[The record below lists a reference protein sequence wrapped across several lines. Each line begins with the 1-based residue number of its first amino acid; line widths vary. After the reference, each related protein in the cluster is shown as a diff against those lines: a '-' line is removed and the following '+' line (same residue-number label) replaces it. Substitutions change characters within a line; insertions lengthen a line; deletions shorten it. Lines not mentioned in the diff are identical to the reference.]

1 MKIKIGKLFQ
11 FFVNG
16 LLLLAPVA
24 ITLYVAL
31 TLFRWLDGL
40 IQTGIPG
47 LGLLILI
54 VVITAFGYLG
64 SMFLFRP
71 FWAKVED
78 LLGKTPLVSLIYNSI
93 KDLASAF
100 MGDKKKFNQ
109 AVMVDVGNGC
119 WKPGFVTQS
128 EIPVKGLEGMV
139 SVYFPHSYNF
149 SGNVFLVSA
158 TQVHSLDVPSTE
170 FMKFIVSGGIVPID
184 KQVDLESGQES
195 GQGADQVENRTK

>member
-1 MKIKIGKLFQ
+1 MKTKAKVLFQ

-16 LLLLAPVA
+16 LLLLAPA
-24 ITLYVAL
+24 FIPFYVAWK
-31 TLFRWLDGL
+31 LFNWLDGL

-47 LGLLILI
+47 LGFLILI
-54 VVITAFGYLG
+54 IVITTFGYLG

-71 FWAKVED
+71 LWAKVEEM
-78 LLGKTPLVSLIYNSI
+78 LGKTPLVNLIYNSI

-109 AVMVDVGNGC
+109 AVIVDLGNGC

-128 EIPVKGLEGMV
+128 IIPINGLEGMV

-149 SGNVFLVSA
+149 SGNVFFVSA
-158 TQVHSLDVPSTE
+158 SQVKTLQIPPTDY
-170 FMKFIVSGGIVPID
+170 MKFIVSGGIVSME
-184 KQVDLESGQES
+184 KAEEERLGYE
-195 GQGADQVENRTK
+195 

>member
-1 MKIKIGKLFQ
+1 FM
-11 FFVNG
+11 NG

-24 ITLYVAL
+24 GTIFVAL
-31 TLFRWLDGL
+31 SIFRWLDGL

-47 LGLLILI
+47 LGLIIL
-54 VVITAFGYLG
+54 VIGITIFGYLG

-71 FWAKVED
+71 IWVKVEEM
-78 LLGKTPLVSLIYNSI
+78 LGKAPLVSLIYNSI

-109 AVMVDVGNGC
+109 AVMVDLGNGC

-128 EIPVKGLEGMV
+128 DIPVEGLNGMV

-149 SGNVFLVSA
+149 SGNVFFVSA
-158 TQVHSLDVPSTE
+158 AQVKNLDVPSTD
-170 FMKFIVSGGIVPID
+170 FMKFIVSGGIVPLEKDDETTQD
-184 KQVDLESGQES
+184 KPNNHE
-195 GQGADQVENRTK
+195 

>member
-1 MKIKIGKLFQ
+1 MKRNYRKFFQ

-24 ITLYVAL
+24 ITLYVAWS
-31 TLFRWLDGL
+31 LFRWLDSL
-40 IQTGIPG
+40 IETGIPG

-54 VVITAFGYLG
+54 VVITGFGYLG

-71 FWAKVED
+71 LWAKVED
-78 LLGKTPLVSLIYNSI
+78 LLGKTPLISLIYNSI

-109 AVMVDVGNGC
+109 AVMVDLGNGC
-119 WKPGFVTQS
+119 WKPGFITQS
-128 EIPVKGLEGMV
+128 EMQIEGLEGLV

-149 SGNVFLVSA
+149 SGNVFFVSEA
-158 TQVHSLDVPSTE
+158 QVRRLKVSSTE
-170 FMKFIVSGGIVPID
+170 FMKFIVSGGIVPLEKEED
-184 KQVDLESGQES
+184 KVDGQIKV
-195 GQGADQVENRTK
+195 QGSAR